1 VEGLLALTASEGG
14 QVLTA
19 SIDTMGWDE
28 LGVVCEGIAYASRLL
43 RAATWPVTRQYSLGP
58 RGAFILN
65 LVSLGARYPLDL
77 ANAMKCGR
85 SLITAEL
92 TRLTDAGLIVAKPGE
107 KDRRRSELALTAAG
121 EEACQRVR
129 REMER
134 LLKHTLAAYSPDE
147 VRLFS
152 RMLRDVRQI
161 EANE

>member
-1 VEGLLALTASEGG
+1 MTATQARQSGKG
-14 QVLTA
+14 SLDA
-19 SIDTMGWDE
+19 MGWDE
-28 LGVVCEGIAYASRLL
+28 LGLVCEGLAYGQRLL
-43 RAATWPVTRQYSLGP
+43 RAATRPVTRQYSLGP

-107 KDRRRSELALTAAG
+107 QDRRRSELALTAKG
-121 EEACQRVR
+121 EDACRRVR
-129 REMER
+129 SEMER
-134 LLKHTLAAYSPDE
+134 LLRRTLAGYSADE

-161 EANE
+161 EDGETTA